1 MADYD
6 LDTDAYL
13 NTISSVDE
21 QDDLDIFSTHTLFET
36 MGDPAGKSVID
47 LCCGDGRLSWKL
59 LEMGA
64 KSVIGVDISG
74 EMLKRAEEKRKLL
87 PVDEQERIGFVRAD
101 LRNSGLTLPP
111 VDIVTGLYVFHYA
124 DTPEGIWGMGRFIS
138 RNLKA
143 DGRCALVTLSPDL
156 DPEGDHSLA
165 QAEAGISIQY
175 QSGPESRFRIGEFS
189 CPVWRWDR
197 DVLERELGMAGLRD
211 IAWEGTDLPDSR
223 PDLQARYMEWRKN
236 PQCVVFSARRARLI

>member
-6 LDTDAYL
+6 LNTDAYL
-13 NTISSVDE
+13 NTICRTDE
-21 QDDLDIFSTHTLFET
+21 QDDLDIFATHTLFET

-87 PVDEQERIGFVRAD
+87 PAEEQQRIGFVRAD

-111 VDIVTGLYVFHYA
+111 VDIVTGLYVFHNA

-138 RNLKA
+138 RNMKA
-143 DGRCALVTLSPDL
+143 DGRCALVTLNPDL
-156 DPEGDHSLA
+156 DPDDDHTLA
-165 QAEAGISIQY
+165 QAEEGVFIDYNSE
-175 QSGPESRFRIGEFS
+175 PECVMQIGDFR
-189 CPVWRWDR
+189 CPVWRWGR

-211 IAWEGTDLPDSR
+211 IAWEGTDVPDSR
-223 PDLQARYMEWRKN
+223 PDLQARYAEWRRN

>member
-6 LDTDAYL
+6 LNTDAYL
-13 NTISSVDE
+13 NTICRTDE
-21 QDDLDIFSTHTLFET
+21 QDDLDIFATHTLFET
-36 MGDPAGKSVID
+36 IDPAGKTVID

-64 KSVIGVDISG
+64 KSVVGVDISS
-74 EMLKRAEEKRKLL
+74 EMLKRAEEKRRLL
-87 PVDEQERIGFVRAD
+87 PPDEQDKIKFVQAD
-101 LRNSGLTLPP
+101 LRTSGLTLPP
-111 VDIVTGLYVFHYA
+111 ADIVTGLYVFLYA

-138 RNLKA
+138 RNLKP

-156 DPEGDHSLA
+156 DPDDDHALA
-165 QAEAGISIQY
+165 QAEEGVFIDY
-175 QSGPESRFRIGEFS
+175 NHEPECTMRIGDFT

-211 IAWEGTDLPDSR
+211 LTWVGTDLPDTR
-223 PDLQARYMEWRKN
+223 PDLQARYAEWRKN